1 MSFQF
6 AGKNAV
12 VEERLA
18 AFPFYSEM
26 SDAGRERLSS
36 AIQVMQLDK
45 GMELLEEGALCQA
58 LLLVESGSIRVFK
71 VSPAGREI
79 TLYQVDAGESCVLGT
94 SCVVNDLRYPAH
106 AVCAAASDALA
117 VPSEVFRQLYDQE
130 AAIRAFVM
138 DLFSRRLADMM
149 LLVEEVAF
157 RRMDERLAAFL
168 AEKGIVA
175 PGISKPVEM
184 SQEEIASH
192 LGTAREV
199 VTRMLQHF
207 VDDGLVRLERK
218 KVIILAVDGLIARS
232 GPEN

>member
-6 AGKNAV
+6 AGQNAAIQ
-12 VEERLA
+12 ERLA
-18 AFPFYSEM
+18 AFPFYNNLSA
-26 SDAGRERLSS
+26 AGREKLSS
-36 AIQVMQLDK
+36 AIQVMQLGK

-106 AVCAAASDALA
+106 AVCSDASDALA
-117 VPSEVFRQLYDQE
+117 VPAAVFRQLYDEE
-130 AAIRAFVM
+130 ASIREFVM

-168 AEKGIVA
+168 LEKGRVA
-175 PGISKPVEM
+175 PGISRPVEM

-192 LGTAREV
+192 LGKSDGAVRV
-199 VTRMLQHF
+199 MLSRTL
-207 VDDGLVRLERK
+207 DRLQDLLGK
-218 KVIILAVDGLIARS
+218 DSAFQ
-232 GPEN
+232 

>member
-1 MSFQF
+1 MSFKF
-6 AGKNAV
+6 AGNNAAI
-12 VEERLA
+12 EERLA
-18 AFPFYSEM
+18 AFPFFTGLSA
-26 SDAGRERLSS
+26 AGREKLAS
-36 AIQVMQLDK
+36 ALQVMQLDK

-58 LLLVESGSIRVFK
+58 LLLVESGSIRVYK

-79 TLYQVDAGESCVLGT
+79 TLYQVEAGESCVLGT

-106 AVCAAASDALA
+106 AVCSASSDALA
-117 VPSEVFRQLYDQE
+117 IPSSVFRQLYDE
-130 AAIRAFVM
+130 ESPIRTFVM

-157 RRMDERLAAFL
+157 RRMDERLATFL
-168 AEKGIVA
+168 VEKGCVA
-175 PGISKPVEM
+175 PGVFKPIEM

-199 VTRMLQHF
+199 VTRMLQQF

-218 KVIILAVDGLIARS
+218 KVIIDNVDSLIARS
-232 GPEN
+232 SPER